1 MIWTK
6 SEKYWNVVALQCH
19 VEFDGA
25 GHYAQILVITNIHT
39 NDATIHT
46 YTYLTTDIL
55 CNLQL
60 LRKNWGKHVFTR
72 IKNKIQKFGWRKIC
86 EKWSSYIWMSLSR
99 ISASG
104 SICLCLLVLRFI
116 SISRKSRKTKSFSNV
131 NMEIN
136 IRFSSVS
143 RPQKKPVSGWF

>member
-1 MIWTK
+1 M
-6 SEKYWNVVALQCH
+6 
-19 VEFDGA
+19 
-25 GHYAQILVITNIHT
+25 
-39 NDATIHT
+39 
-46 YTYLTTDIL
+46 
-55 CNLQL
+55 
-60 LRKNWGKHVFTR
+60 FTR

-136 IRFSSVS
+136 IRFFSVS
-143 RPQKKPVSGWF
+143 RPQKETCFRMVLSHRRQKTMLGMWPKMITGFAYGYESRCVYLSMLSLSFKGQKTTTTTRH

>member
-1 MIWTK
+1 MNEIWKILECRCT
-6 SEKYWNVVALQCH
+6 SMSCWVWWSWTLCTYSCNHKYQ
-19 VEFDGA
+19 
-25 GHYAQILVITNIHT
+25 HT
-39 NDATIHT
+39 YYATIHT
-46 YTYLTTDIL
+46 YTYLTTEFL
-55 CNLQL
+55 CYLQF